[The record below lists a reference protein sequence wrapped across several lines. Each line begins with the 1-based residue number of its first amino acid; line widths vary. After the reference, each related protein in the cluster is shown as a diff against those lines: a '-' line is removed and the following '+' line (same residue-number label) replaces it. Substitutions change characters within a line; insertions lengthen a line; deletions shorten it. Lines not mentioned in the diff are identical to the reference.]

1 MDGMDEKELRR
12 QRVKFGL
19 KNEQDAFKMKKAL
32 FLLVKHQ
39 VHPFITHLLA
49 PHWQAF
55 YQKEADEIME
65 RRIKRANIRAEY
77 RATRREIRR
86 RKKEKEHAVLSKS
99 NVLSDVHLM
108 RSFF

>member
-19 KNEQDAFKMKKAL
+19 KNEPNVFKMKQAL

-39 VHPFITHLLA
+39 VFTSRMASLMVD
-49 PHWQAF
+49 WQEF

-65 RRIKRANIRAEY
+65 RRIKKANVKAEY
-77 RATRREIRR
+77 RATRREMRR
-86 RKKEKEHAVLSKS
+86 RKKGKERAVLAESEATQRF
-99 NVLSDVHLM
+99 NV
-108 RSFF
+108 